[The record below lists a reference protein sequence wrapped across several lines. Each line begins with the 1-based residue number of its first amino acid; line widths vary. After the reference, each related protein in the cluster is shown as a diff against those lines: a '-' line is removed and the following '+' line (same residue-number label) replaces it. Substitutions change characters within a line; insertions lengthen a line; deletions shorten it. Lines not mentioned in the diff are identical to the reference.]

1 MKTGFGWIDVRGVR
15 YDHDIIIH
23 ADHKITKRKKKL
35 SKDQKGQYGH
45 TPLTNAELEF
55 LSDERPKIVFIG
67 TGQYEDLPITP
78 EAAKILQNYYAVIM
92 KTPEILSLIDKEERT
107 FAALLHVT
115 C

>member
-1 MKTGFGWIDVRGVR
+1 MKTGFGWIEVGGVR

-23 ADHKITKRKKKL
+23 TDHKITKRKKKL

-55 LSDERPKIVFIG
+55 LSDERPKVVFIG
-67 TGQYEDLPITP
+67 TGQYGDLPITP
-78 EAAKILQNYYAVIM
+78 EAAKTLQKYSPVIM
-92 KTPEILSLIDKEERT
+92 KTTEILSLIEKEERT
-107 FAALLHVT
+107 FTALLHVT